1 MKKKIALLL
10 VLVMAVS
17 MLGACGGKDDSD
29 KETKAETQTV
39 AEEETKKEDGEKE
52 DDEKDNNSGLFG
64 SSDEGA
70 NYGPY
75 VQSLLDLDYKGI
87 TDTYLELVDDTKE
100 NAESFYG
107 KCMEYW
113 AYILADHFLIV
124 YDINEEVKADMIA
137 LTEEIFANVKY
148 EVADAVKAGDG
159 YMVEVTISPM
169 LFVEKAYNEV
179 VEYGN
184 AFQER
189 SDNGEFGDYE
199 NDEEAY
205 TAREIEYANEVI
217 AILRSYVS
225 QIEYD
230 EPVTKVV
237 KITKDEDGL
246 YGISDDDYADLENYL
261 LY

>member
-1 MKKKIALLL
+1 
-10 VLVMAVS
+10 
-17 MLGACGGKDDSD
+17 
-29 KETKAETQTV
+29 
-39 AEEETKKEDGEKE
+39 
-52 DDEKDNNSGLFG
+52 
-64 SSDEGA
+64 
-70 NYGPY
+70 
-75 VQSLLDLDYKGI
+75 
-87 TDTYLELVDDTKE
+87 
-100 NAESFYG
+100 
-107 KCMEYW
+107 
-113 AYILADHFLIV
+113 
-124 YDINEEVKADMIA
+124 
-137 LTEEIFANVKY
+137 
-148 EVADAVKAGDG
+148 
-159 YMVEVTISPM
+159 MVEVTISPM